1 MGLICLECDFTIQI
15 FNFQFFSYL
24 CKSISGDYVVILC
37 NGKVLEW
44 LKRPAWK
51 ASKR

>member
-1 MGLICLECDFTIQI
+1 MERKILWIAKNVVLLQ
-15 FNFQFFSYL
+15 NFFEPFGAS
-24 CKSISGDYVVILC
+24 KI
-37 NGKVLEW
+37 NHGKVLEW